1 MVLEVFPFNCVLGTS
16 LYLKGGK
23 RGQKKLYPLHA
34 LELND
39 ETNTSDIYIA
49 DTFSYAGSL
58 SRCVGSFCLQVLCI
72 KISSLKLQESS
83 QLPSI
88 SLAAKLKIIS
98 NEASINRNI
107 SHQIKIFTEENM
119 LLKCVDSLCPG
130 NTDHLLARGD

>member
-1 MVLEVFPFNCVLGTS
+1 
-16 LYLKGGK
+16 
-23 RGQKKLYPLHA
+23 
-34 LELND
+34 
-39 ETNTSDIYIA
+39 
-49 DTFSYAGSL
+49 
-58 SRCVGSFCLQVLCI
+58 
-72 KISSLKLQESS
+72 LQESS

-98 NEASINRNI
+98 NEASKNRNI